1 MGKIFLWKSMESAG
15 TGRPEDDFAPYLEPY
30 LLENTGDPR
39 GCVIVFPGGGY
50 CNRAPHEA
58 GPIAERFNQ
67 MGFHAF
73 VLQYRV
79 APYRYPAPQRDAL
92 RAVRLVRSRA
102 AEWGIAPDRIAT
114 LGFSAGGHL
123 CASTGTLYDEVDST
137 ANDAADLV
145 SPRPDAL
152 ILCYAV
158 IDLTEPFGHFGSGEN
173 LLGKEGVRAP
183 EAKRLNLETRVTAD
197 TPPSFLWHT
206 AEDNAVPVENSLK
219 CGELARFRPG
229 TLEEQSG
236 GRGARVSA
244 RASRAGAGSRHARR
258 GAVAGAGRLFPGG
271 KLRLPRPGLTGRSS
285 ETGELF

>member
-1 MGKIFLWKSMESAG
+1 MEKILLWKTMESAG

-30 LLENTGDPR
+30 LFENTGDPR

-79 APYRYPAPQRDAL
+79 APYRYPAQQRDAL

-206 AEDNAVPVENSLK
+206 AEDTCVNVENSLAFARELWK
-219 CGELARFRPG
+219 NKVAAEVHVFPHGHHGLGLAPAMRDVAQWPELAGCFLVENCGFP
-229 TLEEQSG
+229 
-236 GRGARVSA
+236 ARV
-244 RASRAGAGSRHARR
+244 
-258 GAVAGAGRLFPGG
+258 
-271 KLRLPRPGLTGRSS
+271 
-285 ETGELF
+285 